1 MDAGTSS
8 TTHHLLLV
16 DDDASSRLLV
26 GAILGKLGYKVE
38 QAGSAKEARARIT
51 EFGFDHFDLVISDY
65 WMPEQNGLE
74 LLKYISLEDPTLSV
88 MLMTGDGERQILEN
102 LIQINGCGFLQKP
115 VGKATLE
122 TRVKEAV
129 SKTLRL
135 RHLRATES
143 EANTLGEN
151 QRILLQSQLSAEWED
166 IEFFFTSKS
175 QASGDFVSVISLQA
189 GDKVLLISDASGH
202 ELSSALQSNY
212 FHGLAR
218 GMLKHGASLEEVFEH
233 FNDILLNEWNH
244 EDLIG
249 HSLAA
254 IALSF
259 NEATQT
265 LRFINAGAPHPMF
278 SKRDGFASPIGIMD
292 GFAPLGWFDD
302 SFQNKVID
310 VEPGYVC
317 AWTDGLSD
325 LAESIKVDPLSLA
338 DRLLDKNR
346 GANSILASA
355 QDDVAVVRVKTPC
368 TPKDAQPMVPLIS
381 LELTGDRI
389 KDIDSIQAY
398 CEKSIRIVAP
408 QIGSGFLSDLLVC
421 LREALVNALKHGCQS
436 SPKLSAHLLLSRS
449 EDLSKLSI
457 QVRDQG
463 TGHNFDWE
471 AHAEEAA
478 ENLIPEHRGLIM
490 LQSIPNRI
498 DFSDNGSCVLMEF
511 ECNPSRDWAI

>member
-1 MDAGTSS
+1 MDAHTSS
-8 TTHHLLLV
+8 TTHNLLLV
-16 DDDASSRLLV
+16 DDDNSSRLLV
-26 GAILGKLGYKVE
+26 GAILKKLGYQVE
-38 QAGSAKEARARIT
+38 QASSAAEARALIS
-51 EFGFDHFDLVISDY
+51 ELGFNHFDLVISDY

-88 MLMTGDGERQILEN
+88 MLMTGDEERQILEN

-115 VGKATLE
+115 VGKDTLE
-122 TRVKEAV
+122 TRTKDAIA
-129 SKTLRL
+129 KTQRL

-175 QASGDFVSVISLQA
+175 QASGDFVSVIPLHA

-233 FNDILLNEWNH
+233 FNDILLHEWNH

-265 LRFINAGAPHPMF
+265 LRYLNAGAPHPMF
-278 SKRDGFASPIGIMD
+278 SKHDGFASPVGVSD

-302 SFQNKVID
+302 SFHSKKTK

-325 LAESIKVDPLSLA
+325 LAETLKVDPLSLS
-338 DRLLDKNR
+338 DRLLDKSKE
-346 GANSILASA
+346 ATSILSGA
-355 QDDVAVVRVKTPC
+355 QDDVAVVRVNTPC
-368 TPKDAQPMVPLIS
+368 TPADVQPMIPLIS

-389 KDIDSIQAY
+389 EDIDTIQAY
-398 CEKSIRIVAP
+398 CEKSIRLVAP
-408 QIGSGFLSDLLVC
+408 HIGSGFLADLLVC

-436 SPKLSAHLLLSRS
+436 SPDLSTHLRLSRS
-449 EDLSKLSI
+449 VDLSKISI
-457 QVRDQG
+457 QIRDQG
-463 TGHNFDWE
+463 TGHSFDWE

-478 ENLIPEHRGLIM
+478 TNLIPEHRGLIM

-498 DFSDNGSCVLMEF
+498 DFSENGSCVLMEF
-511 ECNPSRDWAI
+511 ECDPSLDWAI

>member
-8 TTHHLLLV
+8 THNQILLV
-16 DDDASSRLLV
+16 DDDNSSRLLV
-26 GAILGKLGYKVE
+26 GAILRRLGYKVE
-38 QAGSAKEARARIT
+38 QASCAKDARARINAL
-51 EFGFDHFDLVISDY
+51 GFDHFDLVISDY

-74 LLKYISLEDPTLSV
+74 LLKYITLEDPTLSV
-88 MLMTGDGERQILEN
+88 MLMTGNGERKILEN

-129 SKTLRL
+129 SKTRRL

-151 QRILLQSQLSAEWED
+151 QRILLQSQLAAEWED

-175 QASGDFVSVISLQA
+175 QASGDFVSVIPLQD
-189 GDKVLLISDASGH
+189 GNKVLLVSDASGH

-254 IALSF
+254 IALRF
-259 NEATQT
+259 NQSKRT
-265 LRFINAGAPHPMF
+265 LRFINAGAPHPMLSNENGF
-278 SKRDGFASPIGIMD
+278 SSPIGISD
-292 GFAPLGWFDD
+292 GFAPLGWFDEP
-302 SFQNKVID
+302 FHGKTIE

-325 LAESIKVDPLSLA
+325 LAESLEIDPLSLA
-338 DRLLDKNR
+338 DRFLNKSL
-346 GANSILASA
+346 AATSILAGA
-355 QDDVAVVRVKTPC
+355 QDDIAVVRVKTPC
-368 TPKDAQPMVPLIS
+368 TPAAAQPMIPLIS
-381 LELTGDRI
+381 VELSGDRI
-389 KDIDSIQAY
+389 KEIDALQAY
-398 CEKSIRIVAP
+398 CERSIRIVDP
-408 QIGSGFLSDLLVC
+408 QIASGFLADLLVC
-421 LREALVNALKHGCQS
+421 LREALVNALKHGCKS
-436 SPKLSAHLLLSRS
+436 SPDLKSHLLLSRS
-449 EDLSKLSI
+449 SDASKISI

-463 TGHNFDWE
+463 PGHNFDWQS
-471 AHAEEAA
+471 HATEAA

-490 LQSIPNRI
+490 MQAIPYRT
-498 DFSDNGSCVLMEF
+498 DFTENGSCVLMEF
-511 ECNPSRDWAI
+511 ECDPSQN